1 MSSRISKSVSKKEEE
16 RRLLAES
23 VRLSGEPAVMPCS
36 SCFKHSRTCLMAP
49 GSARCSECISR
60 GRSCNGTKVA
70 SSRRLFSSLCFFW
83 VLTRVV
89 KTLISQEKKLE
100 AEEESTG
107 DDLVKLQQEMAVMQ
121 ARLATT
127 IGRLSRIRATK
138 KRVKERRESEFR
150 RGIQGLEGEDKLMEE
165 LSRREQ
171 EMQQELHPAFEGG
184 FDLDSLG
191 LGAFNFDPA
200 ALSLDPSLTASGAAD
215 ESPSAGAA
223 HG

>member
-1 MSSRISKSVSKKEEE
+1 
-16 RRLLAES
+16 
-23 VRLSGEPAVMPCS
+23 
-36 SCFKHSRTCLMAP
+36 
-49 GSARCSECISR
+49 
-60 GRSCNGTKVA
+60 
-70 SSRRLFSSLCFFW
+70 

-107 DDLVKLQQEMAVMQ
+107 DDLIKLQQEMAAMQ

-138 KRVKERRESEFR
+138 KRVKERREAEFR
-150 RGIQGLEGEDKLMEE
+150 RGIQGLDGEDKLMEE

-171 EMQQELHPAFEGG
+171 EARRELPVVEGD

-191 LGAFNFDPA
+191 LGGFNFDPTA
-200 ALSLDPSLTASGAAD
+200 FPSDPSFLVSDVAHETSSAD
-215 ESPSAGAA
+215 AA

>member
-1 MSSRISKSVSKKEEE
+1 M
-16 RRLLAES
+16 
-23 VRLSGEPAVMPCS
+23 
-36 SCFKHSRTCLMAP
+36 
-49 GSARCSECISR
+49 
-60 GRSCNGTKVA
+60 
-70 SSRRLFSSLCFFW
+70 
-83 VLTRVV
+83 LTRVV

-107 DDLVKLQQEMAVMQ
+107 DDLIKLQQEMAAMQ

-138 KRVKERRESEFR
+138 KRVKERREAEFR
-150 RGIQGLEGEDKLMEE
+150 RGIQGLDGEDKLMEE

-171 EMQQELHPAFEGG
+171 EARRELPVVEGD

-191 LGAFNFDPA
+191 LGGFNFDPTA
-200 ALSLDPSLTASGAAD
+200 FPSDPSFLVSDVAHETSSAD
-215 ESPSAGAA
+215 AA